1 MSLCMS
7 IVHFFKLLSSF
18 PLYYEPQFAY
28 SLVAGHLD
36 CFPFVA
42 LADKATVNLHLQV
55 PLWTYA
61 FVYFG

>member
-1 MSLCMS
+1 MNHSLL
-7 IVHFFKLLSSF
+7 IH
-18 PLYYEPQFAY
+18 

-36 CFPFVA
+36 CFQSVA
-42 LADKATVNLHLQV
+42 LTNKATVNLHLQV